1 MATIILV
8 SEPDER
14 GARQLLHA
22 EGIVPAHLGDSHSA
36 SQLIERLGW
45 AIDDGRGLESG
56 DPRPLESPRT
66 WPLPSGL

>member
-14 GARQLLHA
+14 GARELLHA
-22 EGIVPAHLGDSHSA
+22 EGVVPAHLDDDHAAG
-36 SQLIERLGW
+36 QLIERLGW
-45 AIDDGRGLESG
+45 AIGDGGRLESG
-56 DPRPLESPRT
+56 EPRPLESHRT